1 MPRKP
6 SSANSTPLSDS
17 LAVSSVSIDQ
27 IIRSLTDA
35 IVGKRLPPG
44 TWLREE
50 ALGRT
55 YGVSRTKI
63 RAALMALSKERLVE
77 MVPDKGAFVSRPS
90 VKEAREVFALRRLLE
105 AEVVRLLVVDG
116 HPSAYKRLD
125 QHLKAERSGLTRKS
139 VTSPVSERMLG
150 DFHVVLAELAGN
162 QTLAHMVSEL
172 VSRSSLIAMLYH
184 STNDPRC
191 STEEHEQLVKACR
204 SGNVQEAV
212 SLMVDHLQRIEHNLD
227 LSGQRETEAPDLLQS
242 LLLS

>member
-1 MPRKP
+1 MPP
-6 SSANSTPLSDS
+6 TSSSAKPASPSER
-17 LAVSSVSIDQ
+17 LAVKSVSIDQ
-27 IIRSLTDA
+27 IIDSIADA
-35 IVGKRLPPG
+35 IAGKRLPPG

-90 VKEAREVFALRRLLE
+90 VQEAREVFALRRLLE
-105 AEVVRLLVVDG
+105 AEVVRLLVVEG
-116 HPSAYKRLD
+116 KPGAYKTLD
-125 QHLKAERSGLTRKS
+125 QHLKAERSGLTRKTVPS
-139 VTSPVSERMLG
+139 SVSERMLG

-162 QTLAHMVSEL
+162 QTLAHMVREL

-184 STNDPRC
+184 SSNDPMC
-191 STEEHEQLVKACR
+191 STEEHEHLVKACR
-204 SGNVQEAV
+204 SGSVEQAV
-212 SLMVDHLQRIEHNLD
+212 SVMVDHLNRIEQSLD
-227 LSGQRETEAPDLLQS
+227 LSGQRAPEAPDLLQS